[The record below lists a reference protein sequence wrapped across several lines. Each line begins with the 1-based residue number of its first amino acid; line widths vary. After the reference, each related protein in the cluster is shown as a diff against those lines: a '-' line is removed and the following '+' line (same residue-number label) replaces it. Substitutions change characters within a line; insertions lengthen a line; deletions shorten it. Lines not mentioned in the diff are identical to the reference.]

1 MNYKRLKTACYTTNI
16 SMSVVANVSPLLFLT
31 FRDLYGIDYTLL
43 GLLVLI
49 NFCTQ
54 LCVDFVFSLFSH
66 KFNIPKTVRF
76 TPVLTVIG
84 FLLFA
89 TAPWV
94 FSRHIYLGIA
104 IATFVFSASS
114 GLAEVLMSP
123 LIATIPAENP
133 EREMSKL
140 HSVYAWGVVGVVLFA
155 TLFLLVFKATNWQ
168 YLIFVFTLIPLVSAI
183 LFSRVEI
190 PKMQTPEKTS
200 GGGTFMKD
208 KLLWLSVI
216 AIFLGGAGECTM
228 SQWSSAYLEK
238 VLGIP
243 KVYGDIFG
251 VATFG
256 MALGLGRTLY
266 SKYGKNIENI
276 LLLGSIGTV
285 ICYLVAGVSNIA
297 ILSLFA
303 CAFTGFCASMLWPGN
318 LVVASDRFPKGG
330 VFVYALMAAGG
341 DLGASVGPQLVG
353 AITDFVI
360 ASENMSAFAQGLGL
374 TLEQLGMK
382 LGILVGGIFPLLGIV
397 VSVLL
402 LQLKKKEKTKEV

>member
-1 MNYKRLKTACYTTNI
+1 MNYERLKTACYTTNI

-31 FRDLYGIDYTLL
+31 FRDLYEIDYALL

-54 LCVDFVFSLFSH
+54 LCVDFTFSLFSH
-66 KFNIPKTVRF
+66 KFNIPKIVRF

-84 FLLFA
+84 FCLFA
-89 TAPWV
+89 TAPWL
-94 FSRHIYLGIA
+94 FSQNVYVGLSL
-104 IATFVFSASS
+104 ATFVFSASS

-123 LIATIPAENP
+123 LIASIPSENP

-155 TLFLLVFKATNWQ
+155 TLFLLIFKARNWQ
-168 YLIFVFTLIPLVSAI
+168 YLIFAFTLIPLLSAI
-183 LFSRVEI
+183 LFSRVDI
-190 PKMQTPEKTS
+190 PQMQTPEKTS
-200 GGGTFMKD
+200 GVFEFMKD

-228 SQWSSAYLEK
+228 SQWSSAYIEK

-256 MALGLGRTLY
+256 LALGLGRTLY
-266 SKYGKNIENI
+266 AKYGRNIEKV
-276 LLLGSIGTV
+276 LLLCSIGTV
-285 ICYLVAGVSNIA
+285 VCYLVAGISNIPT
-297 ILSLFA
+297 LSLLA
-303 CAFTGFCASMLWPGN
+303 CALTGFCASMLWPGN
-318 LVVASDRFPKGG
+318 LVVASDRFSKGG

-353 AITDFVI
+353 SITDLVI
-360 ASENMSAFAQGLGL
+360 ASDSMSGVAQTLGV

-402 LQLKKKEKTKEV
+402 LRLKKKEKNA

>member
-31 FRDLYGIDYTLL
+31 FRDLYDIDYTLL

-54 LCVDFVFSLFSH
+54 LCVDFIFSLFSH

-104 IATFVFSASS
+104 IATLVFSASS

-200 GGGTFMKD
+200 GVFTFMKD

-285 ICYLVAGVSNIA
+285 ICYFIAGVSNIA

-318 LVVASDRFPKGG
+318 LVVASERFPKGG

-360 ASENMSAFAQGLGL
+360 ASENMSAFAQGLGV